1 MENDYKKQKLQAKL
15 LAKINDISNDIA
27 KSQRNGVGNYM
38 IVSSEIANAIENLNN
53 QKLRKKKIER
63 LLKKINKINGK

>member
-1 MENDYKKQKLQAKL
+1 MENDYKKQKLQENL
-15 LAKINDISNDIA
+15 LAKINEISNDIA

-38 IVSSEIANAIENLNN
+38 IVSSEIANAIENLDN

-63 LLKKINKINGK
+63 LLKKINKMDGK